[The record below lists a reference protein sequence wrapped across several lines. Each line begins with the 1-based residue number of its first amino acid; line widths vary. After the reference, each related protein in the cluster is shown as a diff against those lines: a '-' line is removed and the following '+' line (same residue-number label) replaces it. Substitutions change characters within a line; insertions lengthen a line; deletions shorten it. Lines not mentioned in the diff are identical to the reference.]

1 MALRKLPG
9 FRNVDMRRFPKLLP
23 VLGPDYLTEE
33 DYFNVGGPEAA
44 AFYKEYGQDS
54 LISDLLNKYSFARFG
69 LGDDES
75 AVSTFDRDAPRF
87 KEGPIR
93 EYIPGVIDYD
103 LPDVTGIPVTSLQ
116 KLREQ
121 LEMAVEGQGDAAPQI
136 SDDQTSREEKRL
148 ENFKA
153 QARKD
158 FIKFKDYLGEKVSD
172 EERNLAYNYDIDYE
186 DFTPIDDKK
195 NVEYSPIIKRSTGGG
210 KAKGGLI
217 GLPIVARSNGGS
229 SNSSSSNSS
238 SNQNKTDDDNYDVR
252 ETGGYR
258 GDQTGSSTEQAQDQ
272 YKQDLEKQRQ
282 FDLED
287 DFASSLF
294 NKFQESDLDVENRLA
309 GLDPTDIEL
318 AKNLQRQAITRGLD
332 VEVGYDPETQTPSYT
347 GGMDAFTFGL
357 SQIGQGLGDLGKL
370 SSDFYTG
377 LTSLTPQGIIRDILI
392 GDSKLPGGALRKTL
406 LDREQPFITSP
417 FGKGITKSFTGD
429 ITASI
434 DFQEAVKNLTTS
446 EKEEVEKKV
455 EEGKSIKQAVEEVL
469 NKINLEGGLRVVDN
483 PITGGALT
491 IDTRDSAFP
500 EEIEY

>member
-33 DYFNVGGPEAA
+33 DYFNVGGPEALE
-44 AFYKEYGQDS
+44 FYKEYGKDS

-75 AVSTFDRDAPRF
+75 ALSTFDRDAPRF

-103 LPDVTGIPVTSLQ
+103 LPDVTGIPITSLQ
-116 KLREQ
+116 KLREE

-136 SDDQTSREEKRL
+136 SEDQTSREEKRL

-210 KAKGGLI
+210 VDPDYEEPEFGLFK
-217 GLPIVARSNGGS
+217 S
-229 SNSSSSNSS
+229 SDVLSDIKDQKESLEDRY
-238 SNQNKTDDDNYDVR
+238 KKDDQF
-252 ETGGYR
+252 GYNELQQS
-258 GDQTGSSTEQAQDQ
+258 G
-272 YKQDLEKQRQ
+272 Y
-282 FDLED
+282 FDLVED
-287 DFASSLF
+287 EIALSNAIQADQLQSQLRD
-294 NKFQESDLDVENRLA
+294 EGLEGVTVDVDRDGMFSYGGPGLVGLQA
-309 GLDPTDIEL
+309 G
-318 AKNLQRQAITRGLD
+318 
-332 VEVGYDPETQTPSYT
+332 
-347 GGMDAFTFGL
+347 FG
-357 SQIGQGLGDLGKL
+357 QIGQGVKDLGKL
-370 SSDFYTG
+370 SFDFYTG